1 MAVAQGYGKT
11 VTSGSVFAYDV
22 GDTRN
27 SYIGKPTTNLL
38 TTLNKSNVDTSLFM
52 IAPGQEVKNVP
63 GIGNTTVHYVDVY
76 NDYNGGSGNCCPA
89 PMQFGD
95 FTVTPSTEYTY
106 QIIYRT
112 TTGYAHPNYMYHYE
126 YNGGTYVTEYGLWNG
141 SRQTDLGDGWKHA
154 WGTFTSNASTNRFI
168 CYLFHYEYGTQN
180 RIEVAGVMLTQGNAI
195 LPPNQFIPVNTTR
208 SATQGLL
215 PLVGNSG
222 IDLSNVSFDSNAQ
235 MTFDGTD
242 DAGIVSNFAL
252 STNYSYEGVFY
263 IDPSDSGYSGF
274 FSNMNSPSGISGTGN
289 GWLLRIEP
297 GGALQ
302 LYVKNNSST
311 YNLPINVAGFRA
323 TYAGQKLHV
332 VYKCSSN
339 YNAIH
344 INGELFA
351 EHTGYSTG
359 ILPIDSQLL
368 FGAYDWGIV
377 GQRYYLKGYAYLV
390 KAYNRALTAAEVNQN
405 YRHYKTRFNLS

>member
-1 MAVAQGYGKT
+1 MAVAQGYGKI

-38 TTLNKSNVDTSLFM
+38 TTLNKSNVDTSLFK

-106 QIIYRT
+106 QIIYKT
-112 TTGYAHPNYMYHYE
+112 STGYAHPNYMYHYE

-235 MTFDGTD
+235 MVFDGTNDYIQTNLTGTYSQITYEFIGFFD
-242 DAGIVSNFAL
+242 DPAL
-252 STNYSYEGVFY
+252 STTSRNESAFGDWISSRIHFGTRWSVGMHWNVNGVWNQIPNTNLKY
-263 IDPSDSGYSGF
+263 GWNHYALVWDHVNNKKLVYLNGILSDSRTT
-274 FSNMNSPSGISGTGN
+274 NGN
-289 GWLLRIEP
+289 ITMGDFKI
-297 GGALQ
+297 GVA
-302 LYVKNNSST
+302 T
-311 YNLPINVAGFRA
+311 NLNAYYRGNINIFK
-323 TYAGQKLHV
+323 T
-332 VYKCSSN
+332 
-339 YNAIH
+339 
-344 INGELFA
+344 
-351 EHTGYSTG
+351 
-359 ILPIDSQLL
+359 
-368 FGAYDWGIV
+368 
-377 GQRYYLKGYAYLV
+377 
-390 KAYNRALTAAEVNQN
+390 YNRALTAAEVNQN

>member
-38 TTLNKSNVDTSLFM
+38 TTLNKSNVDTSLFK

-106 QIIYRT
+106 QIIYKT
-112 TTGYAHPNYMYHYE
+112 STGYAHPNYMYHYE

-235 MTFDGTD
+235 MVFDGTNDYIQTNLTGTYSQITYEFIGFFD
-242 DAGIVSNFAL
+242 DPAL
-252 STNYSYEGVFY
+252 STTSRNESAFGDWISSRIHFGTRWSVGMHWNVNGVWNQIPNTNLKY
-263 IDPSDSGYSGF
+263 GWNHYALVWDHVNNKKLVYLNGILSDSRTT
-274 FSNMNSPSGISGTGN
+274 NGN
-289 GWLLRIEP
+289 ITMGDFKI
-297 GGALQ
+297 GVA
-302 LYVKNNSST
+302 T
-311 YNLPINVAGFRA
+311 NLNAYYRGNINIFK
-323 TYAGQKLHV
+323 T
-332 VYKCSSN
+332 
-339 YNAIH
+339 
-344 INGELFA
+344 
-351 EHTGYSTG
+351 
-359 ILPIDSQLL
+359 
-368 FGAYDWGIV
+368 
-377 GQRYYLKGYAYLV
+377 
-390 KAYNRALTAAEVNQN
+390 YNRALTAAEVNQN